1 MAIKG
6 KSKPRARRAVTPG
19 PKPAYVPVR
28 KPLLARRGV
37 QIGLAIVL
45 AAGSI
50 YGIWYGVQRERRK
63 DAEAA
68 LAKRLR
74 ASVTGYQTALGP
86 VLVGVGQQSGPST
99 FAVLPDLASSLD
111 GLKGGVVSPADAELA
126 GKAAEAGA
134 RTAWKA
140 IDAIDV
146 LDLVRN
152 KGFNEVFVTYMLN
165 SKARMV
171 QGLKLYQQVA
181 VMVREAAQAPEQ
193 ERADLL
199 AIAADILEVAT
210 QTFDDGF
217 ADLIQAQA
225 KAGLI

>member
-19 PKPAYVPVR
+19 PKPAYVPVKR
-28 KPLLARRGV
+28 ALLARRGV
-37 QIGLAIVL
+37 QIGLALILV
-45 AAGSI
+45 AGSV

-68 LAKRLR
+68 FASRLR
-74 ASVTGYQTALGP
+74 DSVTAYQTALGP
-86 VLVGVGQQSGPST
+86 VLAGVGQQSGPRT
-99 FAVLPDLASSLD
+99 FSVLPDLASSLD
-111 GLKGGVVSPADAELA
+111 GLMGGALSPADAELA
-126 GKAAEAGA
+126 AEAAEAGA

-146 LDLVRN
+146 LDLVRD
-152 KGFNEVFVTYMLN
+152 KGFDEVFVTYMLN
-165 SKARMV
+165 SKGRMV

-181 VMVREAAQAPEQ
+181 VIVKEAARAPEQ

-199 AIAADILEVAT
+199 SIAADILEVAA

-217 ADLIQAQA
+217 ADLTQAQA